1 MQNHLDMY
9 QTLASAVVVLML
21 GQFLKQKIHFLEK
34 FCVPAPVVGGLLFAI
49 FTCVCFSTGVAE
61 FSFDDT
67 LREVCMVFFFTSV
80 GFQANLKVLKS
91 GGKSLFIFLILVIVI
106 LVVKGGFHSGDILE
120 VGISVYIQVEDIA
133 GRIFHIIK
141 VYIIGTPG

>member
-1 MQNHLDMY
+1 MQIHLDMY
-9 QTLASAVVVLML
+9 QTLAIAVVVLML

-49 FTCVCFSTGVAE
+49 FTCVCFSIGVAE

-91 GGKSLFIFLILVIVI
+91 GGKSLFIFLILVIVLI
-106 LVVKGGFHSGDILE
+106 LSQNFRG
-120 VGISVYIQVEDIA
+120 
-133 GRIFHIIK
+133 
-141 VYIIGTPG
+141 